1 MEAPMEKPRF
11 GNTGMDRP
19 GLNVRHLRSRTA
31 LSRGPGKTLRAL
43 RAAVTSDRSRSS
55 KRRVRI

>member
-19 GLNVRHLRSRTA
+19 GMNVRRRRSRTA
-31 LSRGPGKTLRAL
+31 FNRGPRKILRH
-43 RAAVTSDRSRSS
+43 AVTPGRSCSS
-55 KRRVRI
+55 KGRVRI